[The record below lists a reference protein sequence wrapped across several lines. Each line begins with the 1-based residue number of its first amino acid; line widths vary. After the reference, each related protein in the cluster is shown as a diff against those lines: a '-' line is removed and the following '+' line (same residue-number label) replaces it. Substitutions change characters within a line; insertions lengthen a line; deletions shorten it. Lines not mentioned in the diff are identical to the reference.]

1 MEGKKYNKYWWRSL
15 TFKEQERILLSETR
29 EPFPV
34 QCIKDIFKTES
45 VAKLEQQERDI
56 LDEDI
61 LF

>member
-15 TFKEQERILLSETR
+15 TFKEQERILLSEAR
-29 EPFPV
+29 DSFAIK
-34 QCIKDIFKTES
+34 CIKDTYNEA
-45 VAKLEQQERDI
+45 VVTKLEQQERDA